1 VLSRAGGQI
10 VLWIGMSLAAWI
22 WMAGGAGVARG
33 ELRMTP
39 SLTVSERYD
48 NNIFYSQTKKIEDF
62 VTDIAPKLTVTAE
75 GREVDL
81 SANLGA
87 MWTQYA
93 ENPKLSYASSQ
104 GGLALKAD
112 TLTGRL
118 LRGLGLRV
126 TEYYTYT
133 KDYPTFAQLGGP
145 NPLASGGVQT
155 NRVTTFVNVAGT
167 TATYALSAR
176 SKVTGG
182 YTNSLVRYS
191 GVSTLVDSTTD
202 VWTGGWNYEVT
213 PRTTLLSDYLY
224 QRFSFSGG
232 GIAET
237 HGMGVGA
244 RQQFSEDFTVDGR
257 VGGTYLPSSDRLT
270 YNFNV
275 GVTKKFPTTDVVGR
289 YLRVVTNSG
298 GFAALLSTQE
308 VAQLLVAHR
317 LTPALTA
324 TLAGNYAITKS
335 IGSST
340 VDLTSYSVIPALSYA
355 LTRWVILFAS
365 YSYFKQDAVGLVG
378 FSVNR
383 NQATIGV
390 TATWP

>member
-10 VLWIGMSLAAWI
+10 VLWIGMSLAGWI
-22 WMAGGAGVARG
+22 WMACGAGVARG

-48 NNIFYSQTKKIEDF
+48 NNIFYSRTKIEDF
-62 VTDIAPKLTVTAE
+62 ATDIAPKLSVTAE

-104 GGLALKAD
+104 GGLVLKAD

-118 LRGLGLRV
+118 LRGLGLKV
-126 TEYYTYT
+126 TEYYAYT
-133 KDYPTFAQLGGP
+133 KDYPAFAQLGGP
-145 NPLASGGVQT
+145 NPLASGGAQT
-155 NRVTTFVNVAGT
+155 TRVTTFVNVAGA

-182 YTNSLVRYS
+182 YTNSLYRYS
-191 GVSTLVDSTTD
+191 TLLVDSTTD
-202 VWTGGWNYEVT
+202 MWTGGWNYEVT

-224 QRFSFSGG
+224 QRFSFSGD

-237 HGMGVGA
+237 HAMGVGA

-275 GVTKKFPTTDVVGR
+275 GVTKKFPATDVVGR
-289 YLRVVTNSG
+289 YLRIVTNSG

-308 VAQLLVAHR
+308 VAQLSVAHR

-324 TLAGNYAITKS
+324 TLAGNYATTKS

-340 VDLTSYSVIPALSYA
+340 VDLTSYSVIPALHYA
-355 LTRWVILFAS
+355 LTRWVFLFAS
-365 YSYFKQDAVGLVG
+365 YSYFKQDAVGLGG
-378 FSVNR
+378 FSLNR
-383 NQATIGV
+383 TQATVGV